1 MMPKCTTLCIESVG
15 KENTYLLS
23 FDNIMKKHGF
33 YEAKYEILYQRS
45 REEKL
50 SKYQA
55 EGRPGLEINILQ
67 SKNKI
72 ENLKKQ
78 LITEEKNLLN
88 MYNKKNN

>member
-1 MMPKCTTLCIESVG
+1 MPKCTTVCTQSVG
-15 KENTYLLS
+15 KESPYQMS

-50 SKYQA
+50 NKYQT

-78 LITEEKNLLN
+78 LLSEEKNLLN
-88 MYNKKNN
+88 LYNRKNS